1 MASFRD
7 KLIHLV
13 GEGGWELAQNRNTGN
28 IDIEW
33 SRAGSPPT
41 NAEVDAVTD
50 ADADATAATAGLK
63 RGFELSKKDKV
74 LIKWIASRTG
84 GGTASSIKQE
94 LKTIWNNTN

>member
-13 GEGGWELAQNRNTGN
+13 GDGDWELAQNPNTGN

-63 RGFELSKKDKV
+63 RGFELSKKDQV
-74 LIKWIASRTG
+74 LIKFIVARTR
-84 GGTASSIKQE
+84 GGTAQDVKAE
-94 LKTIWNNTN
+94 LKAIWERT